1 MSLPNEL
8 LIGIFTKLFYE
19 SSIKQFLNLRIICKR
34 WNQIIPIVF
43 IDEIK
48 SFYENKLKCR
58 IISIYNGIPFF
69 VQSSYTINFSS
80 YNPLTQTFLLKFNN
94 KNRKLPNILKHD
106 LLSSSIFLYNLYT
119 GKLVF
124 IDKIIDD
131 EFTGINHC
139 ICINIKNYDINND
152 LKNINLEDE
161 KIFIEG
167 ILVHGNLLSKIL
179 NCDLIIN

>member
-58 IISIYNGIPFF
+58 VY
-69 VQSSYTINFSS
+69 
-80 YNPLTQTFLLKFNN
+80 
-94 KNRKLPNILKHD
+94 H
-106 LLSSSIFLYNLYT
+106 
-119 GKLVF
+119 
-124 IDKIIDD
+124 
-131 EFTGINHC
+131 
-139 ICINIKNYDINND
+139 INI
-152 LKNINLEDE
+152 
-161 KIFIEG
+161 
-167 ILVHGNLLSKIL
+167 
-179 NCDLIIN
+179 